1 MKTGTIK
8 IGHNFID
15 VNMRTLKL
23 GPVTQANGRLT
34 YEDDLRSGG
43 LL

>member
-23 GPVTQANGRLT
+23 GPFAQTCNPSKWEA
-34 YEDDLRSGG
+34 DI
-43 LL
+43 